1 VEVED
6 QTTSRRTSFAEIFE
20 AQCPIYMAYGMT
32 YEQFWDGDP
41 HAVKAFRQAY
51 ELKRDME
58 NEHMW
63 LQGMYIYD
71 AIQRLIPA
79 MRVMSS
85 DNPEPYPDK
94 PYEIR
99 PKTKAEKKSAER
111 KAMDDM
117 QAYLE
122 GIMAKQNAEEKRKGE
137 KHG

>member
-1 VEVED
+1 M
-6 QTTSRRTSFAEIFE
+6 S
-20 AQCPIYMAYGMT
+20 YGMT

-41 HAVKAFRQAY
+41 YAVAYFRKAY
-51 ELKRDME
+51 EMKRDMD
-58 NEHMW
+58 NERMW

-85 DNPEPYPDK
+85 EKPEPYPDK

-99 PKTKAEKKSAER
+99 PKTKAEKKLDER

-122 GIMAKQNAEEKRKGE
+122 GIIAKQNAEEMRKGE
-137 KHG
+137 

>member
-1 VEVED
+1 M
-6 QTTSRRTSFAEIFE
+6 S
-20 AQCPIYMAYGMT
+20 YGMT

-41 HAVKAFRQAY
+41 YAVVYFRKAH
-51 ELKRDME
+51 EMKRDMD
-58 NEHMW
+58 NERMW

-85 DNPEPYPDK
+85 DKPEPYPDK

-99 PKTKAEKKSAER
+99 PKTKAEKKLDER

-117 QAYLE
+117 QAYLD
-122 GIMAKQNAEEKRKGE
+122 GIIAKQNAEEMRKGE
-137 KHG
+137 